1 MPFFSGFFGRLL
13 GGFEV
18 TAPSG
23 SKLIFSG
30 LFGGRGRGGDEPDA
44 IFGGFG
50 RDRLKGGD
58 GGDKIFGGWGN
69 DILKGGSGDDH
80 LKGGRGA
87 DKFVFDPSNPNEG
100 DDVIKDLDPTKDKI
114 VLNAADIFRAG
125 PNVVGAS
132 GDESALDLSDLDP
145 SSDWRLTE
153 SDSGDVVVVHP
164 GGTIEIKGLAFS
176 EGLTFGA
183 LLGALQVKGLVDG
196 DSGDD
201 HLRGRWKDDLV
212 QGRDGNDKLEGR
224 GGDDVLLGGNGD
236 DSLYGGSGE
245 DDLIGGSGN
254 DHLTGGGDA
263 DEFRFDPSNGEEG
276 VDVIKDFE
284 VTIDRIVLNA
294 ADVYRADPDIVGA
307 NGALDPA
314 LDFDA
319 DVDWTLSGIGIDDDL
334 LITHPGGT
342 IQVEGVEFGAAT
354 DSFVE
359 LVLLGALGLEGFVDG
374 SDGVD
379 DNLPG
384 SNIDDLVQ
392 GRGGNDTLFGGNGED
407 ILVGG
412 AGEDILFGGSDDDLL
427 QGGTE
432 GDQFWFDPSNEF
444 EGVDVIDDFDPTVD
458 TINLRLS
465 DILDADPDV
474 EDANGAAGFQAADLD
489 FDADWNISE
498 VGGGDTDIL
507 VTHPGGTIEL
517 SGVNFVPGTTFDALA
532 TAGVVVV
539 DPS

>member
-1 MPFFSGFFGRLL
+1 MPFFSGFLSRLF
-13 GGFEV
+13 GGFEA
-18 TAPSG
+18 TGPSG
-23 SKLIFSG
+23 SKLVFSG
-30 LFGGRGRGGDEPDA
+30 LLGGRGRGGDEPDV

-50 RDRLKGGD
+50 RDRLNGGD

-80 LKGGRGA
+80 LTGGRGR

-125 PNVVGAS
+125 PNVVGAG
-132 GDESALDLSDLDP
+132 GDESALDLGDLDP

-164 GGTIEIKGLAFS
+164 GGTIEIKGLPFS

-212 QGRDGNDKLEGR
+212 QGRGGDDRLYGR
-224 GGDDVLLGGNGD
+224 GGDDVVLGGDGD
-236 DSLYGGSGE
+236 DSLYGGWGE

-254 DHLTGGGDA
+254 DHLIGGGGA
-263 DEFRFDPSNGEEG
+263 DEFRFDPSNGDEG

-284 VTIDRIVLNA
+284 VGTDRIVLNA

-307 NGALDPA
+307 NGVLDPGT
-314 LDFDA
+314 DFDA
-319 DVDWTLSGIGIDDDL
+319 DVDWSLSGIGSDDDL

-342 IQVEGVEFGAAT
+342 IQVEDVGFGDAT
-354 DSFVE
+354 DTFLE

-374 SDGVD
+374 SDGVND
-379 DNLPG
+379 DLSG

-392 GRGGNDTLFGGNGED
+392 GRGGDDTLSGGNGDD
-407 ILVGG
+407 IIVGG

-427 QGGTE
+427 QGGT
-432 GDQFWFDPSNEF
+432 GNDQFRFDPSNDF
-444 EGVDVIDDFDPTVD
+444 EGDDVIDDFGDGTN

-474 EDANGAAGFQAADLD
+474 EAANGVAGLQPEDLD
-489 FDADWNISE
+489 LDLDWDISE
-498 VGGGDTDIL
+498 VGGGDSDIL

-517 SGVNFVPGTTFDALA
+517 SGVAFMGQSFEDLVN
-532 TAGVVVV
+532 AGAVVV